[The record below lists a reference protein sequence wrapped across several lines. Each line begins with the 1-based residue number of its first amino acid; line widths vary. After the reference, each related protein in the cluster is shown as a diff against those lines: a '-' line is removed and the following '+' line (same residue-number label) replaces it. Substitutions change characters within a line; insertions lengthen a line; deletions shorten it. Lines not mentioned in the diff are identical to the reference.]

1 MFQLFEQFNY
11 NIVLIEEV
19 KDVKEKEKKIT
30 LSESISEEEYETP
43 KNG

>member
-19 KDVKEKEKKIT
+19 KDVKEKEKKFT
-30 LSESISEEEYETP
+30 LSESISKEEYETP